1 MSRKNVETRTRILEA
16 TVRMLEEHGGK
27 GVRMGDIAKASGI
40 SRQAVYL
47 HFASRTEL
55 LVAATRY
62 LDETLDIDSRL
73 APSRAAASGVERLGL
88 YIECWGNY
96 IPEIYGVAKALM
108 MAQDTDEA
116 AAAAWQDR
124 MWAMRDG
131 CRAAIEA
138 LHADG
143 ALAAEWQVNEAI
155 DALWTMLLVPNWE
168 ALTIDCGWSN
178 DDYVRWMKNLAKRA
192 FVGEGSG
199 L

>member
-1 MSRKNVETRTRILEA
+1 MSREITDTRDKILAA
-16 TVRMLEEHGGK
+16 TVHMLEKHGGK
-27 GVRMGDIAKASGI
+27 GVRMGDIAKQSGI

-62 LDETLDIDSRL
+62 LDEKLDVDKRL
-73 APSRAAASGVERLGL
+73 APSRAATSGVERLAL

-108 MAQDTDEA
+108 VAQDSDDA
-116 AAAAWQDR
+116 AAAAWKDR
-124 MWAMRDG
+124 MLAMRDG

-138 LHADG
+138 LHRDG
-143 ALAAEWQVNEAI
+143 DLAPEWTQPKAI

-168 ALTIDCGWSN
+168 NLTVECGWSTK
-178 DDYVRWMKNLAKRA
+178 DYVRWMKSVARRT
-192 FVGEGSG
+192 FVCEKDT
-199 L
+199 